1 MSPRMSAVDLRSPM
15 MSAACKEVAKEFG
28 TPSYI
33 YFVDHLVD
41 RVRSLRQAY
50 GRSATISYAVKAN
63 PNREILKRMRALV
76 DHLDISSG
84 GELLLALEA
93 GWSPGAL
100 TFVGPA
106 KAEWEIRLAVEA
118 GCGYLIAESEAELAQ
133 ISTIASALD
142 VESNVLLRINPMDLP
157 RGFGVSMSR
166 RATIFGIDEEHID
179 SAIEL
184 ANSLPNIDL
193 QGFHVYAG
201 TQCLN
206 EESIIENITNVARL
220 YSVLIERHRIKARR
234 LIFGAGFGI
243 PYHDNENAIDLGEI
257 AKATAPIFEELAVSS
272 LVAGGEIS
280 LEMGRFL
287 MGECG
292 VFLAQ
297 VVNRK
302 ATRGTE
308 ILAIDGGMNNFLG
321 ASGNLGSVLKR
332 NYPVCNVSRPAAG
345 ELREYEIA
353 GPLCTNIDT
362 LGRGVRLPPTERG
375 DLIAVGCGGA
385 YGLTAS
391 PVYFISHRL
400 PREIVAEIRDDRFEF
415 LDVSDSGVPRT
426 LPDWG
431 GDWTR
436 GD

>member
-1 MSPRMSAVDLRSPM
+1 MSPRTSAIDLRSPVVA
-15 MSAACKEVAKEFG
+15 AACKEAAERYG
-28 TPSYI
+28 TPSYL
-33 YFVDHLVD
+33 YFVDHVVD
-41 RVRSLRQAY
+41 RVSSIRKAFSD
-50 GRSATISYAVKAN
+50 SAAISYAVKAN
-63 PNREILKRMRALV
+63 PNREILRRMRSLV

-84 GELLLALEA
+84 GELVLALEA
-93 GWSPGAL
+93 GWSPDSL

-106 KAEWEIRLAVEA
+106 KGEWELRLALEA
-118 GCGYLIAESEAELAQ
+118 GCGYLIAESEVELRQ
-133 ISTIASALD
+133 ISDIAGELGLTPR
-142 VESNVLLRINPMDLP
+142 VLLRINPTNLP
-157 RGFGVSMSR
+157 KGFGVSMSR

-184 ANSLPNIDL
+184 AKALPSLDL

-206 EESIIENITNVARL
+206 AQSIVENITNVARL
-220 YSVLIERHRIKARR
+220 YSDLVERHGVEARQ

-243 PYHDNENAIDLGEI
+243 PYHDKEAAIDLDEI
-257 AKATAPIFEELAVSS
+257 AAATVPIFEQLAATR
-272 LVAGGEIS
+272 LADGGQIS

-287 MGECG
+287 VGECG
-292 VFLAQ
+292 VFLTR
-297 VVNRK
+297 VINSK

-308 ILAIDGGMNNFLG
+308 ILVVDGGMNNFLG

-332 NYPVCNVSRPAAG
+332 NYPVHNVSRLEDG
-345 ELREYEIA
+345 ELQDYDIA

-362 LGRGVRLPPTERG
+362 LGRGVSLPPTERD

-391 PVYFISHRL
+391 PLYFISHRL
-400 PREIVAEIRDDRFEF
+400 PRELVAERRGDGFE
-415 LDVSDSGVPRT
+415 LVDVSDSGVPRA
-426 LPDWG
+426 LPDWQ

-436 GD
+436 RV

>member
-1 MSPRMSAVDLRSPM
+1 MSPHTNAIDLRS
-15 MSAACKEVAKEFG
+15 SVVAAACKEAASEYG
-28 TPSYI
+28 TPSYL
-33 YFVDHLVD
+33 YFVDHVVD
-41 RVRSLRQAY
+41 RAGSIRKAFSDA
-50 GRSATISYAVKAN
+50 ATISYAVKAN
-63 PNREILKRMRALV
+63 PNREILRRMRPLV

-84 GELLLALEA
+84 GELVLALEA
-93 GWSPGAL
+93 GWSPESL

-106 KAEWEIRLAVEA
+106 KAEWELRLALEA
-118 GCGYLIAESEAELAQ
+118 GCGYLIAESEAELRQ
-133 ISTIASALD
+133 ISEIAGSL
-142 VESNVLLRINPMDLP
+142 SLTPSVLLRINPTDLP
-157 RGFGVSMSR
+157 KGFGVSMSR

-184 ANSLPNIDL
+184 AKSLPALDL

-206 EESIIENITNVARL
+206 EESIVQNITNVARL
-220 YSVLIERHRIKARR
+220 YSDLVERHRVAARR

-243 PYHDNENAIDLGEI
+243 PYHDKEDAIDLEEI
-257 AKATAPIFEELAVSS
+257 ATATVPIFEQLAAGS
-272 LVAGGEIS
+272 LVEGGQIS

-287 MGECG
+287 VGECG
-292 VFLAQ
+292 VFLTR
-297 VVNRK
+297 VINSK

-308 ILAIDGGMNNFLG
+308 ILVVDGGMNNFLG

-332 NYPVCNVSRPAAG
+332 NYPVYNVSRLAEV
-345 ELREYEIA
+345 ELHEYDIA

-362 LGRGVRLPPTERG
+362 LGKGVRLPSTERD

-391 PVYFISHRL
+391 PLYFISHRL
-400 PREIVAEIRDDRFEF
+400 PREVVAELRGKRFEF
-415 LDVSDSGVPRT
+415 LDVSDCGVPRT
-426 LPDWG
+426 LPDWE

-436 GD
+436 RD